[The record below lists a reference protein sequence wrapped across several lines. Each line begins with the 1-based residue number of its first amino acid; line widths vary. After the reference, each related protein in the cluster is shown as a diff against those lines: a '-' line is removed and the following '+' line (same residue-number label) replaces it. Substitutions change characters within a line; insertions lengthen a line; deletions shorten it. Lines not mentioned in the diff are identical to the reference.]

1 MKRVPITEVEAG
13 HVVARPVATSSGMIM
28 VQPGAALTPEIIS
41 RLVDLGIDAI
51 WVEGVSADAKPMD
64 AVLAELDQR
73 FAGHANDS
81 LMMELKAV
89 IAGCITAGASNVRD

>member
-1 MKRVPITEVEAG
+1 MKKVPITEVEAG

-28 VQPGAALTPEIIS
+28 VRPGSVLTPENIS
-41 RLVDLGIDAI
+41 RLVDLGIDTI
-51 WVEGVSADAKPMD
+51 WIEGVSTDAKPME
-64 AVLAELDQR
+64 AVLVELDQR
-73 FAGHANDS
+73 FAGHANDP